1 MDFRANSMHRGSASF
16 SALPVMLIA
25 NIWEAIFEYIIYRTP
40 KCASRQVN
48 TEKKA

>member
-1 MDFRANSMHRGSASF
+1 MVFKANTIQNSSYPV

-25 NIWEAIFEYIIYRTP
+25 NIWEMIFEHLIYRMP
-40 KCASRQVN
+40 KSANRQVN